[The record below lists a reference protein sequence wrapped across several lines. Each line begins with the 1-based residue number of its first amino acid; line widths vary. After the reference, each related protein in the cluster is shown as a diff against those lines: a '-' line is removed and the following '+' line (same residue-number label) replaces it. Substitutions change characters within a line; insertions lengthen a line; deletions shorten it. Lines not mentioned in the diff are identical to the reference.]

1 MNTPCAFSMRW
12 QWIGAVIVGAVMG
25 SACAPKTAARQTDVM
40 EQSGKVSVSAAV
52 LRARVSDLVE
62 RVAGRIELTA
72 DRISAETDDTA
83 LRRRALVLK
92 MEAIPAVYTAGFR
105 ADPLIALVDLW
116 GFAFQFSQYMENRAG
131 QNGFGTKQPLVQ
143 ECARALLAD
152 TDAVVRAIA
161 IRPEYFEA
169 TRAQVEVWARS
180 HPVEYTFSARESG
193 ASLVNDLRS
202 GDRDVFLDVGTISDV
217 VESLSERVNTYAAL
231 LPKQARWQ
239 AEILVGEMASAY
251 RVEGALGDI
260 HDVGTAARRAVE
272 LVENVPDLLNA
283 ERNLLADERRAVLAG
298 IHNQR
303 LETLEYMTAERQAV
317 IDVARKERIALV
329 AALRQERIDTL
340 TEVDAIKTRAID
352 SILAGMKDL
361 VDYTLWRVA
370 ALTFCLLLAAATLG
384 AIAYWLGR
392 RRPSLAG

>member
-1 MNTPCAFSMRW
+1 M
-12 QWIGAVIVGAVMG
+12 
-25 SACAPKTAARQTDVM
+25 
-40 EQSGKVSVSAAV
+40 
-52 LRARVSDLVE
+52 SDLVE

-72 DRISAETDDTA
+72 DRISAETDDAA

-92 MEAIPAVYTAGFR
+92 MEAIPAACTPGSAPIRSSPWWICGGSRSSSASTWRTV
-105 ADPLIALVDLW
+105 LVRT
-116 GFAFQFSQYMENRAG
+116 GSGPE
-131 QNGFGTKQPLVQ
+131 QPLVQ
-143 ECARALLAD
+143 ECAALCLQTPMPSSEPSPSGLSASK
-152 TDAVVRAIA
+152 
-161 IRPEYFEA
+161 RPA
-169 TRAQVEVWARS
+169 PGWRSARS

-217 VESLSERVNTYAAL
+217 VENLSERVNTYAAL

-283 ERNLLADERRAVLAG
+283 ERNLLADERRAVLAAS
-298 IHNQR
+298 IASVWKPWQ
-303 LETLEYMTAERQAV
+303 YMTAERQAV

-340 TEVDAIKTRAID
+340 TEVDAIQTRAID
-352 SILAGMKDL
+352 SVLAGMKDL

-370 ALTFCLLLAAATLG
+370 ALTFCRAARGCDARGDRLLA
-384 AIAYWLGR
+384 
-392 RRPSLAG
+392 RPSSSVLGGIV

>member
-1 MNTPCAFSMRW
+1 MSTPRACSMRW
-12 QWIGAVIVGAVMG
+12 QWTGAVIVGAVMV
-25 SACAPKTAARQTDVM
+25 SACAPKTAGRQTDVM

-72 DRISAETDDTA
+72 DRVSAETDDAA

-116 GFAFQFSQYMENRAG
+116 GFAFQFNQYMENRAG
-131 QNGFGTKQPLVQ
+131 QNGFGPKQPLVQ
-143 ECARALLAD
+143 ECAGALLAD

-161 IRPEYFEA
+161 IRPEYFEE

-180 HPVEYTFSARESG
+180 HPVLYTFSARESG
-193 ASLVNDLRS
+193 ASLVTDLRS

-283 ERNLLADERRAVLAG
+283 ERNMLADERRAVLAG
-298 IHNQR
+298 IHSQR
-303 LETLEYMTAERQAV
+303 LETLEYLTAERQAV

-352 SILAGMKDL
+352 SVLAGMKDL

-370 ALTFCLLLAAATLG
+370 VLTFCLLLAAATLA

>member
-1 MNTPCAFSMRW
+1 M
-12 QWIGAVIVGAVMG
+12 
-25 SACAPKTAARQTDVM
+25 
-40 EQSGKVSVSAAV
+40 
-52 LRARVSDLVE
+52 
-62 RVAGRIELTA
+62 
-72 DRISAETDDTA
+72 
-83 LRRRALVLK
+83 
-92 MEAIPAVYTAGFR
+92 
-105 ADPLIALVDLW
+105 
-116 GFAFQFSQYMENRAG
+116 
-131 QNGFGTKQPLVQ
+131 
-143 ECARALLAD
+143 
-152 TDAVVRAIA
+152 
-161 IRPEYFEA
+161 
-169 TRAQVEVWARS
+169 EVWASS
-180 HPVEYTFSARESG
+180 HPVQYTFSARESG
-193 ASLVNDLRS
+193 ASLVTDLRS

-283 ERNLLADERRAVLAG
+283 ERNMLADERRAVLAG
-298 IHNQR
+298 IHSQR

-352 SILAGMKDL
+352 SVLAGMKDL

-370 ALTFCLLLAAATLG
+370 VLTFCLLLAAATLG